1 MSLPHHRNPPIFMRA
16 LARLRCAFREHDW
29 RPFDLY
35 SCECLWCGKLRR
47 MPLRDPS
54 PLIGVLD
61 TKPTPPPGRIVS
73 ESADPALS
81 VIKQWNAGAR
91 IADDCF
97 CPSCGARGFV
107 GTCRNC
113 SQDMGGGK

>member
-1 MSLPHHRNPPIFMRA
+1 MPTPLTAAEFTIPPIAEPDSELGTLSPAEMEIADREREWD
-16 LARLRCAFREHDW
+16 ARTGE
-29 RPFDLY
+29 
-35 SCECLWCGKLRR
+35 
-47 MPLRDPS
+47 
-54 PLIGVLD
+54 
-61 TKPTPPPGRIVS
+61 
-73 ESADPALS
+73 
-81 VIKQWNAGAR
+81 WNAGAR